1 MSQTRRLNSMRSVH
15 QRPGPHK
22 IYNETD
28 MNGLKW
34 TRFDWISAL
43 RLVLKQL
50 TMIQTGFHSTIFR
63 YRAQGPVLT
72 KFAVSITWEDAK
84 P

>member
-1 MSQTRRLNSMRSVH
+1 MSQTRRLNSMRSVR

-22 IYNETD
+22 IYDDTHI
-28 MNGLKW
+28 NGLK
-34 TRFDWISAL
+34 FVWISAL

-72 KFAVSITWEDAK
+72 KCTVSKTWEDAK